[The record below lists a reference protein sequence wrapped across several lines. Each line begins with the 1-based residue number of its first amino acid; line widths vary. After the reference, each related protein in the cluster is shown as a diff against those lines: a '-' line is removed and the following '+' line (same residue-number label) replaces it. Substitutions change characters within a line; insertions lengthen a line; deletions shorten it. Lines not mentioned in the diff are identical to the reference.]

1 MRTHTHQFQ
10 RQTHFSTM
18 IVIRKRR
25 IVADIEIQHIENNC
39 VAWFGKNFF
48 WFKLSQGRGG
58 LVELKWRIF
67 GVWRKNLGK
76 HHKSLSDKKGGK
88 KLVNFWSSLL
98 VLRLCS
104 VLAGEQSFSI
114 LHFPIKKEW
123 MARVVNTKISN
134 SIPPTASFHAPIPP
148 SPTTTTHHHHQYHQ
162 HRLHQ
167 PTTPAFALMTML
179 CTSPNDTRWYRS
191 GGHPRSGDISG

>member
-18 IVIRKRR
+18 IVIRRRR
-25 IVADIEIQHIENNC
+25 IVANIEIQHIENSC
-39 VAWFGKNFF
+39 VAWFGQNFF
-48 WFKLSQGRGG
+48 WFQLSQGRGR

-148 SPTTTTHHHHQYHQ
+148 SPTTTTTTTNTTNIAFTT
-162 HRLHQ
+162 Q
-167 PTTPAFALMTML
+167 PLQL
-179 CTSPNDTRWYRS
+179 LR
-191 GGHPRSGDISG
+191 